1 MTQSIGTETETNLF
15 VGVLSLVAS
24 CLYQNQEV
32 TNWFAPLL
40 VSLLVPLGVVW
51 LWLSSRSDTTL
62 HVVRYGWTPLLVAV
76 CISSLGG
83 TVLDKVV
90 TSLVGLA
97 VYAPVINGTGG
108 NLAAIQACRIST
120 SLHTRGLPGCHIA
133 DREVGTETEVLKYV

>member
-1 MTQSIGTETETNLF
+1 M
-15 VGVLSLVAS
+15 
-24 CLYQNQEV
+24 
-32 TNWFAPLL
+32 
-40 VSLLVPLGVVW
+40 VPLSGVW
-51 LWLSSRSDTTL
+51 LWISSRSDTTRE
-62 HVVRYGWTPLLVAV
+62 VVRYGWTPLLVAM

-120 SLHTRGLPGCHIA
+120 SLHTRGAPGTPVA
-133 DREVGTETEVLKYV
+133 DREVGTCKQTNKQTNN